1 MLNGN
6 FCIFQSFAGST
17 DLRRV
22 DSYEPISRTHKKKN
36 LKRVSLLLKL
46 VNVNAYYSRVPNK
59 RTGRLLENERDP
71 TYTHFFRPIHLLIFS
86 KKSHLYSDY
95 VQMTQA
101 HDWTIL

>member
-22 DSYEPISRTHKKKN
+22 DSYEPMSRTHTKKN
-36 LKRVSLLLKL
+36 LKRFSLLLKL

-59 RTGRLLENERDP
+59 RTGRLLENEKKIP
-71 TYTHFFRPIHLLIFS
+71 PIRT
-86 KKSHLYSDY
+86 YSDLY
-95 VQMTQA
+95 VY
-101 HDWTIL
+101 